1 MDSIRLIESE
11 SVIQLV
17 KCTKKFKIE
26 KYVNIRNKRVL
37 ALSAFAII
45 GAGSLISYHQINN
58 EKQNSSMDE
67 KKENIITASMN
78 QSDLPLNHEWVIT
91 YDKGL
96 NQELINNK
104 SIYVLDKNKNKVPVT
119 VSVGDSNNLLIK
131 PPSEGYLQGKSY
143 DLYLDR
149 DLDLEHAGNK
159 NMPNQYRIHFS
170 TINNL

>member
-1 MDSIRLIESE
+1 MK
-11 SVIQLV
+11 
-17 KCTKKFKIE
+17 KC
-26 KYVNIRNKRVL
+26 VNIRNNYKNIRVGNILRKRIL
-37 ALSAFAII
+37 ALSAFSII

-58 EKQNSSMDE
+58 EKQLSSIE
-67 KKENIITASMN
+67 EKENIITVSMN

-96 NQELINNK
+96 YQELINNK

-119 VSVGDSNNLLIK
+119 VSLGNSNTLLIK

-159 NMPNQYRIHFS
+159 DMPNQYRIHFS
-170 TINNL
+170 TINNI

>member
-1 MDSIRLIESE
+1 VGNIL
-11 SVIQLV
+11 
-17 KCTKKFKIE
+17 KKKI
-26 KYVNIRNKRVL
+26 L

-45 GAGSLISYHQINN
+45 GVGSLISYNHIID
-58 EKQNSSMDE
+58 EKQHSSVYE
-67 KKENIITASMN
+67 KKENIIKATMN

-119 VSVGDSNNLLIK
+119 VNVGDSNTLLIK
-131 PPSEGYLQGKSY
+131 SPSEGYLQGKSY

-159 NMPNQYRIHFS
+159 DMPNQYRIHFS